1 MAKLYEVILPVE
13 VMETTDVVT
22 TGDEDTE
29 RISFSGF
36 RKIMFYFLIDAEDRD
51 AWVDDQT
58 LSLNLMQ
65 ATAITGGTTS
75 AIEEDIEL
83 VGGSNMLECEIW
95 TDGHAAG
102 DSVVVNGV
110 TFARTALGYASDR
123 PLEWNT
129 PTQLMN
135 GINANCAGITAGA
148 VAATEGVPL
157 SVDDPGSMTLNV
169 DVNIVAATGQLAT
182 LKAAAIVEVSDAEAA
197 QDYIYVNVDNDHAT
211 AVLAG
216 TVGVRGFAIK
226 GNPYHAPVRQTVV
239 ATR

>member
-1 MAKLYEVILPVE
+1 MAKLYEEILPVE
-13 VMETTDVVT
+13 VMETTNVVT
-22 TGDEDTE
+22 TGNANTG

-36 RKIMFYFLIDAEDRD
+36 RKIMFYFLIDAANRD

-75 AIEEDIEL
+75 AIESGIEL
-83 VGGSNMLECEIW
+83 VGGSNMLEGEIW
-95 TDGHAAG
+95 VEGHADG
-102 DSVVVNGV
+102 DSVVVNGI
-110 TFARTALGYASDR
+110 TFARTTAGYAADR

-129 PTQLMN
+129 PAQLRD
-135 GINANCAGITAGA
+135 GINANCDGITADA
-148 VAATEGVPL
+148 VAATHGVPL

-169 DVNIVAATGQLAT
+169 DVSIVAATGQLAT
-182 LKAAAIVEVSDAEAA
+182 LKAAAVVEVSDAEAA